1 MQIETSMRYHLIPT
15 KMAKI
20 KKTVTILCVGVDM
33 EQLEFFYTAGENAK
47 WYNDLGKTLG
57 NL

>member
-1 MQIETSMRYHLIPT
+1 MRYHLIPT
-15 KMAKI
+15 KMAKM
-20 KKTVTILCVGVDM
+20 KKKLTILCVGVGM

-47 WYNDLGKTLG
+47 WHNYLGKPLG